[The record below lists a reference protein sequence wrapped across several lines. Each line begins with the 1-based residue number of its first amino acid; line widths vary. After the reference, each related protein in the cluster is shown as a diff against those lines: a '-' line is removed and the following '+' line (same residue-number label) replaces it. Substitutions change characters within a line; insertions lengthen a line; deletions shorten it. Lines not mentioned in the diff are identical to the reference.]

1 MHNPERMR
9 QLMHHDVESALSKRC
24 YRRRGD
30 GRPAAPADGSAAAGA
45 PVTRG
50 PSWSH
55 DPRFQCAPGEHPYGA
70 GFSAVGIGHDV
81 TTGEAWR

>member
-9 QLMHHDVESALSKRC
+9 RLMHHDVESALSKRSNL
-24 YRRRGD
+24 RRGD
-30 GRPAAPADGSAAAGA
+30 GSPAAPADAASAGGA

-55 DPRFQCAPGEHPYGA
+55 DPRFQCAPGEQPYGA
-70 GFSAVGIGHDV
+70 GFAAVKPGFDI
-81 TTGEAWR
+81 TTGRPWQ